1 MQNEDKEILKS
12 VGDKLRQF
20 RISKELS
27 QSMLANDANI
37 PKNQIGRIERG
48 EISTT
53 LTTLNKIC
61 KALGIKV
68 KDLIDF

>member
-1 MQNEDKEILKS
+1 MQEKEEILKS
-12 VGDKLRQF
+12 VGEKLKQIRE
-20 RISKELS
+20 SKNLS
-27 QSMLANDANI
+27 QSMLANDVNI
-37 PKNQIGRIERG
+37 PKNQIGRIERA

-61 KALGIKV
+61 KVLGVKV